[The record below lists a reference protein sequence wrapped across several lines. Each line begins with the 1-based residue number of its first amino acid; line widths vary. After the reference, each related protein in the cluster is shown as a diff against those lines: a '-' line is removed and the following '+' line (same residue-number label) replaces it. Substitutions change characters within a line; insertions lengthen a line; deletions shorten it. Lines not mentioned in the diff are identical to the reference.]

1 MIKDA
6 NDILLYPIGFDIS
19 RLYNSLLFGVISS
32 DEYKKRGLIFIKSS
46 FDSDNIT
53 IYSYDDYI
61 NGLLSN
67 KISNYINNSINLVLD
82 SSYNIIYI
90 AIPSDYGDLGL
101 KEINY
106 LSFNNLSYEEVK
118 DNCDMFLSFLGQFGY
133 VKDDDKYDSSYNV
146 LKYSYLLNDDF
157 NDDIEEARNYLNED
171 IGYDVR
177 DTFRKIL
184 NKSNITLLDLISYFN
199 DKTLNIDI
207 IPFEDIDLVKRKIK
221 YDR

>member
-118 DNCDMFLSFLGQFGY
+118 DNCDMFLSFLEQFGY